1 MRWGRGGRGVGTTPA
16 GSAVPS
22 GPDTTRRG
30 RGVVIR
36 LFLTV
41 WLVYGAHLTSNVVRE
56 TYLAVALG
64 DHLSI
69 RVDPFLGLHPDLFEM
84 PGRGVFINS
93 NPGASMLGVIPYLA
107 ARPAMEALFR
117 LRPGLVAPKPPTT
130 YDDPRLNRS
139 RFMNEMRARGL
150 DVKLALA
157 AFSMQLGLMAPLG
170 ALAAVVMYHLLA
182 LRLGDERRALW
193 LALLYAF
200 GSPLFFRSA
209 FLNQNAILAHLVFF
223 SWALLAWPGQVA
235 EARAMR
241 WLAAGGLLGLG
252 LLCDYSAVPL
262 CLAFGAWALW
272 EGWQAAGFS
281 EAVRRGAILTAGA
294 VGPVA
299 VLLVY
304 QYAAFGNPWFP
315 AQRYMPETEFSTNG
329 MTGFTSP
336 TLDLLWRNLFDP
348 AYGLFAFCPMLAAAL
363 LTPLLRRT
371 RGTPPP
377 GESLFV
383 LSACA
388 GLWLFNSANQF
399 ANLQWNTGV
408 RYMVPAVPLLF
419 VLLVPLLGALPRWG
433 VALLVVPTLLISWA
447 VSMLRE
453 DVFTSIERLSIRGP
467 TLPLLIVLRKTAG
480 AYAPFL
486 ADGATFVGPLGVGI
500 VAAMVWGI
508 WKYRPR
514 RTPTG

>member
-1 MRWGRGGRGVGTTPA
+1 MA
-16 GSAVPS
+16 
-22 GPDTTRRG
+22 
-30 RGVVIR
+30 IR

-64 DHLSI
+64 DRLSI

-84 PGRGVFINS
+84 PGRGAYINS
-93 NPGASMLGVIPYLA
+93 NPGASMLGAIPYVA
-107 ARPAMEALFR
+107 ARPVMEALFR
-117 LRPGLVAPKPPTT
+117 LKPELVAPKPPTT

-170 ALAAVVMYHLLA
+170 AFAAVVMYRLLS

-223 SWALLAWPGQVA
+223 AWALLAWPGQA
-235 EARAMR
+235 PESRGKR

-262 CLAFGAWALW
+262 CLAFGVWALW
-272 EGWQAAGFS
+272 EGWRAAGFM
-281 EAVRRGAILTAGA
+281 EAVKRGAILGAGA
-294 VGPVA
+294 LGPVA
-299 VLLVY
+299 VLFAY

-315 AQRYMPETEFSTNG
+315 AQRYMPETEFSTSG
-329 MTGFTSP
+329 VTGFTSP
-336 TLDLLWRNLFDP
+336 TLDLLWRNLLDP
-348 AYGLFAFCPMLAAAL
+348 AYGLFAFCPMLVAAL

-371 RGTPPP
+371 RGAPPP

-383 LSACA
+383 LGACA

-419 VLLVPLLGALPRWG
+419 VLLVPVLVALPRWG
-433 VALLVVPTLLISWA
+433 VALLVLPTLLISWA

-453 DVFTSIERLSIRGP
+453 DVLTSIERLFTRGP
-467 TLPLLIVLRKTAG
+467 TLPLLIVLRKTAA

-486 ADGATFVGPLGVGI
+486 ADGGAYLGLLGV
-500 VAAMVWGI
+500 VAVGVMVWGL
-508 WKYRPR
+508 WTFPARVAPA
-514 RTPTG
+514 G